1 MLAVDVSAEP
11 IRQVSFV
18 VDHLPDLESDFSA
31 VHGIRDMWTLPGP
44 LWLRLAVRMVAYTG
58 VMQARAQG
66 LIDQQA
72 ASPEPVPV
80 EGSSGPVPGDRESIE
95 SSDVLAGLID
105 WETD

>member
-1 MLAVDVSAEP
+1 MLAVDVSADQ

-18 VDHLPDLESDFSA
+18 CDHLADLESDFSA
-31 VHGIRDMWTLPGP
+31 VHGIRDMWALPGP
-44 LWLRLAVRMVAYTG
+44 KWLRLAVRLVAYTG

-66 LIDQQA
+66 LLDQAA
-72 ASPEPVPV
+72 ASPEPVAVQGVP
-80 EGSSGPVPGDRESIE
+80 GPVAGDRVSIE

>member
-18 VDHLPDLESDFSA
+18 VDHLADLESDFSA
-31 VHGIRDMWTLPGP
+31 VHGIPDMWVLPGP
-44 LWLRLAVRMVAYTG
+44 KWLRLAVRLVAYTG

-66 LIDQQA
+66 LLDQQA
-72 ASPEPVPV
+72 ASSEPVAVQGPP
-80 EGSSGPVPGDRESIE
+80 GPVAGDRESIE